1 MDIDSMIGSTFSGA
15 ISVSRAGETVFQRS
29 YGFANL
35 ADRIPNRV
43 DTRFPTASAGK
54 GFAAV
59 GILQLIEHGKLSL
72 ESCIGEILRFDLNK
86 IDPRITVRQLLTHM
100 SGIPD
105 YFDESTMTDYGDLWH
120 EFPNYRVRTSMD
132 LVPLFIDKPMAY
144 PAGAGFCYN
153 NTGFVVLGLIIE
165 TITGQ
170 EFDVYLQDHVFAPI
184 GMDDTGYFEL
194 DRLPVRC
201 ANAYIYDEDRK
212 GYHTNIYSV
221 DAKGTGAGGAFTT
234 VLDVERFWKGLL
246 GGTLLSATMTQEMTS
261 PQIPEDSLE
270 DGSYGYGIW
279 IDREGGRSQ
288 VLHLEGCDPGVS
300 FYSSCDRERNLLI
313 TLASNFG
320 FDVWKLHEK
329 IRAAFL

>member
-1 MDIDSMIGSTFSGA
+1 MDIDSMVGSTFSGA
-15 ISVSRAGETVFQRS
+15 ISVSMAGETVLQGS

-35 ADRIPNRV
+35 ADMIPNRV

-54 GFAAV
+54 GFVAV
-59 GILQLIEHGKLSL
+59 SILQLIERGELSL
-72 ESCIGEILRFDLNK
+72 ESCIGDILRFDLNR

-120 EFPNYRVRTSMD
+120 DFPNYRVRTSMD
-132 LVPLFIDKPMAY
+132 LVPLFIDKPMAF

-153 NTGFVVLGLIIE
+153 NAGFVVLGLVIE
-165 TITGQ
+165 SITGQ
-170 EFDVYLQDHVFAPI
+170 KFDAYLHDHVFAPA
-184 GMDDTGYFEL
+184 GMKDTGYFEL
-194 DRLPVRC
+194 DRLPARC

-212 GYHTNIYSV
+212 EYYTNIYSV

-234 VLDVERFWKGLL
+234 VLDMERFWKGLL
-246 GGTLLSATMTQEMTS
+246 AGGLLSATMTREMTS
-261 PQIPEDSLE
+261 PQIPEGSLE
-270 DGSYGYGIW
+270 EGSYGYGIW
-279 IDREGGRSQ
+279 IDQEDGRSPA
-288 VLHLEGCDPGVS
+288 VHLEGWDPGVS
-300 FYSSCDRERNLLI
+300 FYSSCDRERDLLI

-329 IRAAFL
+329 IKTALL